1 MANTIQGV
9 YFVFLLLCYQVL
21 FICSLGRIIHV
32 EDVYTVQFA
41 THQVQD
47 WDSFLGL
54 FLFSSLFYSVSLL
67 CYPHA
72 LYFCCSLVW
81 STHKAFRSFHYVYE
95 VEGSCLNKICCPP
108 SPLPLHHG
116 LRTSRRREVKHLV
129 LDGLQQQ
136 RGIDFSVSWP
146 KVAWDCLGTG
156 ASAQ

>member
-47 WDSFLGL
+47 LGSFLGL
-54 FLFSSLFYSVSLL
+54 FLRSSLFYSVSLL
-67 CYPHA
+67 CYPYA
-72 LYFCCSLVW
+72 LYFCCGLVW

-95 VEGSCLNKICCPP
+95 VEGSCLNKRCCP
-108 SPLPLHHG
+108 PLPLHHG

-129 LDGLQQQ
+129 CDGLQQQ
-136 RGIDFSVSWP
+136 HGIEFSVSWP
-146 KVAWDCLGTG
+146 KVAWDCLCKG

>member
-21 FICSLGRIIHV
+21 FICSLGRIIDD

-47 WDSFLGL
+47 WGSFFVL
-54 FLFSSLFYSVSLL
+54 FLLSSLFYSVSLL
-67 CYPHA
+67 CYPYA

-81 STHKAFRSFHYVYE
+81 ATHKAFRSFDYVYE
-95 VEGSCLNKICCPP
+95 VEGVCLNKRCCP
-108 SPLPLHHG
+108 PLPLHHG
-116 LRTSRRREVKHLV
+116 LRTSRRSKVKYLV
-129 LDGLQQQ
+129 LGGLQRQ

-146 KVAWDCLGTG
+146 TIAWDCLCTG
-156 ASAQ
+156 VLTQ